1 MRDDQWAR
9 LPVTIWPAVSDNGQQ
24 RSVLLCDREPQTTRA
39 LKMVLRGAGLGVL
52 ATHTADDALMQA
64 ALRAP
69 DAALIEMDL
78 GDSSGTDVCRQLR
91 QWSSMPILI
100 VTQVSDE
107 DRMVD
112 AFHAGADDYVVKP
125 FRPRELVARLQAHLR
140 RATERD
146 EPMVVCGEV
155 RIDMATRVVH
165 RDGQEIRL
173 TPTEHKLLCTMVRN
187 RGRVLT
193 HDTLLC
199 DAWGA
204 AYAEDRQTLRAH
216 MANLRRKLATLSST
230 GAIRTYHGVGYLLED
245 GDASCTARTR

>member
-1 MRDDQWAR
+1 
-9 LPVTIWPAVSDNGQQ
+9 VTDKEQQ

-39 LKMVLRGAGLGVL
+39 LKIVLRGSDLGVVV
-52 ATHTADDALMQA
+52 THTADDALMQA

-91 QWSSMPILI
+91 EWSSMPILI
-100 VTQVSDE
+100 VTHVSDE

-112 AFHAGADDYVVKP
+112 AFHAGADDYIIKP
-125 FRPRELVARLQAHLR
+125 FRPRELVARLQTHLR

-146 EPMVVCGEV
+146 EPVIVCGEV
-155 RIDMATRVVH
+155 RIDMATRIVH

-173 TPTEHKLLCTMVRN
+173 TPTEHRLLCTMVRN
-187 RGRVLT
+187 RGRLLT
-193 HDTLLC
+193 HDTLLR
-199 DAWGA
+199 DAWGP

-216 MANLRRKLATLSST
+216 MANLRRKLATRSST
-230 GAIRTYHGVGYLLED
+230 GAIRTYHGVGYLFEN
-245 GDASCTARTR
+245 GDPLSSAQTPLFPAV

>member
-1 MRDDQWAR
+1 
-9 LPVTIWPAVSDNGQQ
+9 VTDKEQQ

-39 LKMVLRGAGLGVL
+39 LKIVLRGSDLGVVV
-52 ATHTADDALMQA
+52 THTADDALMQA

-91 QWSSMPILI
+91 EWSSMPILI
-100 VTQVSDE
+100 VTHVSDE

-112 AFHAGADDYVVKP
+112 AFHAGADDYIIKP

-146 EPMVVCGEV
+146 EPVIVCGEV
-155 RIDMATRVVH
+155 RIDMATRIVH

-173 TPTEHKLLCTMVRN
+173 TPTEHRLLCTMVRN
-187 RGRVLT
+187 RGRLLT
-193 HDTLLC
+193 HDTLLR
-199 DAWGA
+199 DAWGP

-216 MANLRRKLATLSST
+216 MANLRRKLATRSST
-230 GAIRTYHGVGYLLED
+230 GAIRTYHGVGYLFEN
-245 GDASCTARTR
+245 GDPLSSAQTPLFPAV

>member
-1 MRDDQWAR
+1 M
-9 LPVTIWPAVSDNGQQ
+9 SDNGQQ
-24 RSVLLCDREPQTTRA
+24 RSVLLCDPEPRTTRA
-39 LKMVLRGAGLGVL
+39 LKMVLRGADLRVV
-52 ATHTADDALMQA
+52 ATHTADDALMHS
-64 ALRAP
+64 ALHAP

-78 GDSSGTDVCRQLR
+78 GHSSGTDVCRQLR

-100 VTQVSDE
+100 VTHVSDE

-112 AFHAGADDYVVKP
+112 AFHAGADDYVIKP

-146 EPMVVCGEV
+146 EPILVCGEV
-155 RIDMATRVVH
+155 RVDMATRVVH

-199 DAWGA
+199 DAWGP

-216 MANLRRKLATLSST
+216 VANLRRKLASRSST
-230 GAIRTYHGVGYLLED
+230 GAIRTYHGVGYLFEN
-245 GDASCTARTR
+245 GEAFSTARTPLSPAV